1 MRPVPLPNTNAI
13 VIALVG
19 GSRKA
24 PKACVKA
31 IACQHPISQLNHHD
45 LYSLRVAAG
54 LDRSTARHRLE
65 SDGEQR
71 RQDPSRTLQWPNL
84 AANRR
89 SLRRVQVHRPTLGK
103 RLTAPWPRRN
113 NVIDI
118 NGWHPCSIVH

>member
-24 PKACVKA
+24 PSLVSRP

-54 LDRSTARHRLE
+54 
-65 SDGEQR
+65 
-71 RQDPSRTLQWPNL
+71 P
-84 AANRR
+84 AALSCRG
-89 SLRRVQVHRPTLGK
+89 PALG
-103 RLTAPWPRRN
+103 
-113 NVIDI
+113 
-118 NGWHPCSIVH
+118 H

>member
-1 MRPVPLPNTNAI
+1 MRPVPLSNTNAI
-13 VIALVG
+13 VIVLVG

-65 SDGEQR
+65 SDGEQG
-71 RQDPSRTLQWPNL
+71 RQDPSRTLQRPNL
-84 AANRR
+84 ATNRR
-89 SLRRVQVHRPTLGK
+89 PLRRQSNHRVQMGK
-103 RLTAPWPRRN
+103 SLTP
-113 NVIDI
+113 
-118 NGWHPCSIVH
+118 